1 MIEKFNNLNI
11 SARLMVG
18 TVVTALG
25 LLLFAAQLTYQQFGN
40 VTELRKAGD
49 LVSLMPEVGQLVH
62 ELQKERGRS
71 AGFISSKGAS
81 FADAL
86 PEQRVETD
94 RVLKHTVD
102 ALDGFRF
109 GRFEPSLEESV
120 QQSRK
125 MLAELAGVRNSVDG
139 FSLTVPQMAK
149 YYTGTIVALLE
160 IAHELELASHNDQV
174 SKSMISYYNFLF
186 GKEYAGR
193 ERAMGAVGFGA
204 GEFAPAIYDNL
215 IRFIQSQN
223 IYFGNFKNLASAE
236 LQALNDRV
244 VSGPVVQEVDRMR
257 QIAIDSLQTADMQGV
272 TAQQW
277 FAATTDRID
286 LMKKVE
292 DALVVSMGQVVSG
305 LIWSAWVALAINTL
319 LTIIVLVLG
328 GFMMLVVSRSI
339 TAPVASLTE
348 SMKEL
353 SEGNNDVQIDGAER
367 KDELGVM
374 ARALQVFKD
383 AAIDKIELEKDA
395 EEQRLKAEQ
404 ERKRISDQLAHAVE
418 QVGTAL
424 GRLAEGD
431 LTAHIGAELAAEYDK
446 TKQDFNVAAARLHE
460 ALGAVASSAREIR
473 SSTEAI
479 AQASEDMSR
488 RTESQAASLEETAA
502 AVAQISQNMKAT
514 LGSATKARE
523 IAEGAKDRA
532 TEGRKVVGSA
542 IDSMQDI
549 ENAANKMNEIIGVID
564 EIAFQ
569 TSLLALNAGVEAARA
584 GDAGK
589 GFAVVASEVRALAQR
604 SADESSQIKE
614 LISNSSSSI
623 ENGADLVRRT
633 GTVLEAIV
641 KEVGDVDEVVTD
653 IFSGA
658 EDQQTSIDEINSAI
672 NQLDQATQQNAA
684 MAEQATAA
692 TRMLSDES
700 DQLVD
705 LIGQFVTDKS
715 STGPVAGGQHYPGQ
729 ADDRQT
735 ALAG

>member
-1 MIEKFNNLNI
+1 MIERFNNLNI

-18 TVVTALG
+18 TIVTAVG
-25 LLLFAAQLTYQQFGN
+25 LLLFASQLTYQQFGN
-40 VTELRKAGD
+40 VLELRKAGD

-62 ELQKERGRS
+62 ELQKERGQS

-86 PEQRVETD
+86 PVQRGDTD
-94 RVLKHTVD
+94 RVLQHTRA
-102 ALDGFRF
+102 ALDDFRF
-109 GRFEPSLEESV
+109 GRFQPSLEESV
-120 QQSRK
+120 RQSRA
-125 MLAELAGVRNSVDG
+125 MLADLADVRQSVDS

-149 YYTGTIVALLE
+149 YYTGTIVTLLE
-160 IAHELELASHNDQV
+160 IAHELQLASRNDQV
-174 SKSMISYYNFLF
+174 SKSMISYHNFML

-193 ERAMGAVGFGA
+193 ERAMGAVGFGS
-204 GEFAPAIYDNL
+204 GQFAPAIYDNL

-223 IYFGNFKNLASAE
+223 VYFGSFKNLASAE
-236 LQALNDRV
+236 LQALDERV
-244 VSGPVVQEVDRMR
+244 VSGPVVEEVNRMR
-257 QIAIDSLQTADMQGV
+257 DVAISSLQTGDLQGI
-272 TAQQW
+272 TASQW

-286 LMKKVE
+286 LMKDVE
-292 DALVVSMGQVVSG
+292 DALVADMSQIVGN
-305 LIWSAWVALAINTL
+305 LIWTAWIGLAINL
-319 LTIIVLVLG
+319 ALTVAVLALG
-328 GFMMLVVSRSI
+328 GFMLVVVGRSI
-339 TAPVASLTE
+339 TEPVASLTE
-348 SMKEL
+348 SMQEL
-353 SEGNNDVQIDGAER
+353 SEGNNDVLISGAER
-367 KDELGVM
+367 RDELGVM

-383 AAIDKIELEKDA
+383 AAVEKVALEQEA
-395 EEQRLKAEQ
+395 TEERQKVEQ
-404 ERKRISDQLAHAVE
+404 ERKRVSDQLAHAVE
-418 QVGTAL
+418 QVGAAL

-431 LTAHIGAELAAEYDK
+431 LTAHIGAELASEYQK
-446 TKQDFNVAAARLHE
+446 TKEDFNIAAARLHK
-460 ALGAVASSAREIR
+460 ALGAVTASAREIR
-473 SSTEAI
+473 SSSEAI

-488 RTESQAASLEETAA
+488 RTESQAASLEQTAA

-514 LGSATKARE
+514 LDSATRARE
-523 IAEGAKDRA
+523 IAEGAKERA
-532 TEGRKVVGSA
+532 TEGTKVVGSA

-549 ENAANKMNEIIGVID
+549 ENAAKQMNEIIGVID

-584 GDAGK
+584 GEAGK

-604 SADESSQIKE
+604 SAEESGQIKE

-623 ENGADLVRRT
+623 ENGAELVRRT

-641 KEVGDVDEVVTD
+641 KEVGDVDDVVVD

-672 NQLDQATQQNAA
+672 SQLDQATQQNAA

-705 LIGQFVTDKS
+705 LIGRFVTSDS
-715 STGPVAGGQHYPGQ
+715 ATAQQGRAEAG
-729 ADDRQT
+729 RQDEPT